1 MAGTDKQRI
10 LEFYME
16 EALKEAKKATLH
28 GDIPVGAVIVHNGQ
42 IIARGHNRREQ
53 EQSVLLHA
61 EIAAIAEACRTLGS
75 WRLRDCDLYVTLEP
89 CPMCAGAIIQA
100 QIRTVIFGADDS
112 KWGAGGSLFQLLES
126 PLLNYQA
133 EVISGIGAAESK
145 ALLQQFFTARRN
157 PASPIR

>member
-1 MAGTDKQRI
+1 MVGTNKQRI

-16 EALKEAKKATLH
+16 EALKEAKIAEAH
-28 GDIPVGAVIVHNGQ
+28 GDIPVGAVIVHQGE
-42 IIARGHNRREQ
+42 IIARGHNRREK

-61 EIAAIAEACRTLGS
+61 EMVAIQEACKTLGS

-112 KWGAGGSLFQLLES
+112 KWGAGGSLFQLLQS

-133 EVISGIGAAESK
+133 EVISGIGAEESK
-145 ALLQQFFTARRN
+145 QLLQQFFAARRSAN
-157 PASPIR
+157 SAQ

>member
-1 MAGTDKQRI
+1 MANTKEGKT
-10 LEFYME
+10 LEFYMG
-16 EALKEAKKATLH
+16 EALAEAKKAADH
-28 GDIPVGAVIVHNGQ
+28 GDIPVGAVIVRNGQ
-42 IIARGHNRREQ
+42 IIARGHNQRE
-53 EQSVLLHA
+53 EKQSVLLHA
-61 EIAAIAEACRTLGS
+61 EIVAIAEACRLLSS

-100 QIRTVIFGADDS
+100 QMRTVIFGADDS

-145 ALLQQFFTARRN
+145 QLLQQFFAARRT
-157 PASPIR
+157 S

>member
-1 MAGTDKQRI
+1 MPYKQDKKTM
-10 LEFYME
+10 EFYMK
-16 EALKEAKKATLH
+16 EALAEAKKAADH
-28 GDIPVGAVIVHNGQ
+28 GDIPVGAVIVRNGQ
-42 IIARGHNRREQ
+42 IIARGHNQRE
-53 EQSVLLHA
+53 EKQSVLLHA
-61 EIAAIAEACRTLGS
+61 EIVAIAEACRLLSS

-100 QIRTVIFGADDS
+100 QMRTVIFGADDS

-145 ALLQQFFTARRN
+145 QLLQQFFAARRT
-157 PASPIR
+157 S